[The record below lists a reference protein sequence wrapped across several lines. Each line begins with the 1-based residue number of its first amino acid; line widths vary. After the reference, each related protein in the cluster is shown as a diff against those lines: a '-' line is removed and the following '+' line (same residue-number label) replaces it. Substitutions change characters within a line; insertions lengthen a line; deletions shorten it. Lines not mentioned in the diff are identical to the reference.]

1 MTTAEI
7 VEKLVKEIDDTT
19 LFIAVMNCIP
29 APISE
34 NPILIASNLNT
45 LKACGFEDFDDL
57 KSYIEEN
64 EDDFFKEFYD
74 QIDLSKV
81 DRDVIIRCLDEWA
94 DYDDIAL
101 FILDEDIE
109 DYEDFLDDG
118 YEDGDYIYQS
128 EFDNY
133 MQNIIPPLLD
143 FLY

>member
-1 MTTAEI
+1 MTTADI
-7 VEKLVKEIDDTT
+7 VEKLIKEIDDTT

-29 APISE
+29 APIE
-34 NPILIASNLNT
+34 EKPILIAADLGT
-45 LKACGFEDFDDL
+45 LKECGFEDFDAF
-57 KSYIEEN
+57 KSYIEDN
-64 EDDFFKEFYD
+64 EDDFFEEFYD

-109 DYEDFLDDG
+109 DYEDFLDAG
-118 YEDGDYIYQS
+118 YEDGDYIYQE
-128 EFDNY
+128 EFDDY

>member
-7 VEKLVKEIDDTT
+7 VEKLIKEIDDTT

-29 APISE
+29 APIE
-34 NPILIASNLNT
+34 EKPILIAADLGT
-45 LKACGFEDFDDL
+45 LKECGFEDFDAF
-57 KSYIEEN
+57 KSYIE
-64 EDDFFKEFYD
+64 EFYD

-109 DYEDFLDDG
+109 DYEDFLDAG

>member
-7 VEKLVKEIDDTT
+7 VEKLIKEIDDTT

-29 APISE
+29 APISKK
-34 NPILIASNLNT
+34 PKLIASNLNT
-45 LKACGFEDFDDL
+45 LKACGFDTFEDFE
-57 KSYIEEN
+57 SYIEDN
-64 EDDFFKEFYD
+64 EYDFFKEFYN

-81 DRDVIIRCLDEWA
+81 DKDTIIECLDEWC

-101 FILDEDIE
+101 FMLDEDIE

-143 FLY
+143 FL

>member
-7 VEKLVKEIDDTT
+7 VEKLVKEIDETT
-19 LFIAVMNCIP
+19 LFIAVMKCTS

-34 NPILIASNLNT
+34 NPVLIASNLNT
-45 LKACGFEDFDDL
+45 LKACGFEDFDAF

-64 EDDFFKEFYD
+64 EYYFFKEFYD

-118 YEDGDYIYQS
+118 YEDGDYVYQS

-133 MQNIIPPLLD
+133 MQDIIPPLLD